1 MSLTLEGAAYLL
13 YGIQKKS
20 SSDNSLDKL
29 LDLLEYDCMEIENY
43 TKNKQDLI
51 AKIIKHPEFP
61 SDIRDTIYEYLNEGN
76 IRAAKRLLQGG
87 IQ

>member
-1 MSLTLEGAAYLL
+1 MELTAENMGRLL
-13 YGIQKKS
+13 YGIEPKS
-20 SSDNSLDKL
+20 NNENSLNNL
-29 LDLLEYDCMEIENY
+29 LEKLEYDCMEIENY

-61 SDIRDTIYEYLNEGN
+61 SYIRDTIYEYLNEGN